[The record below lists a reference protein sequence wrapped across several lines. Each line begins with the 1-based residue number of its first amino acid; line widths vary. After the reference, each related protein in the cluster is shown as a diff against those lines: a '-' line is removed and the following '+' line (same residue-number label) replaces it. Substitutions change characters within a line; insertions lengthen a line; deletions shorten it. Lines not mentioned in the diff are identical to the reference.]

1 MSKRRP
7 YAPRVPLDVR
17 REQLLDAAIRVI
29 VRDGY
34 AGVSVDAIAR
44 EAGVTRPVVYGAYG
58 DLDELLGALLD
69 RQQAR
74 ALAQL
79 AEVLPDELDSDD
91 PDAFLLDA
99 LRALIDKV
107 TTDELTWRPILL
119 APLGTPEAVRE
130 RIDADRER
138 IRRQLAVLLSIG
150 LEVRGGPRIDVE
162 VASHALIGVLEHF
175 GRLLLEHPDRF
186 EPDRLVA
193 FAAWLLGVLGQ
204 TDHIETDRADRPAS
218 GATRRALGE
227 VELDGEPL

>member
-1 MSKRRP
+1 VSKRRP
-7 YAPRVPLDVR
+7 YAARVPLDVR
-17 REQLLDAAIRVI
+17 REQLLDAAIQVI

-58 DLDELLGALLD
+58 DLGELLGALLD

-107 TTDELTWRPILL
+107 THDELTWRPILL

-130 RIDADRER
+130 RIDSDRER
-138 IRRQLAVLLSIG
+138 IRRQIAELLSIG
-150 LEVRGGPRIDVE
+150 LEMRGGPRIDVE

-175 GRLLLEHPDRF
+175 GRLLLEDPNRF

-193 FAAWLLGVLGQ
+193 FAAGLLAVLGK
-204 TDHIETDRADRPAS
+204 TDQVGTTEQD
-218 GATRRALGE
+218 
-227 VELDGEPL
+227 